1 MNLNIFKKKK
11 EIESEIKGSEVISL
25 TFKMPITN
33 FFSYFK
39 VNHNW
44 IVKFSDDELNKI
56 DKAIKQIRK
65 GKPQDLIFEDELKL
79 SNIRK

>member
-1 MNLNIFKKKK
+1 MKNIFKRTNK
-11 EIESEIKGSEVISL
+11 EIENKELGLKTISL

-44 IVKFSDDELNKI
+44 IVKFSDEELNKI
-56 DKAIKQIRK
+56 DKAIKQIKK
-65 GKPQDLIFEDELKL
+65 GNPQDLIFEDGLKL
-79 SNIRK
+79 SEVKK